1 MFKHPSTN
9 LKTCLS
15 KTSWTNPKTQPWGPS
30 LKIDGSFYRK
40 NGHCDL
46 FPLTNRNIA
55 VIELHITGGCRVGVF
70 QQSILSSVHTVGHKG
85 HRRLS
90 NHLID

>member
-1 MFKHPSTN
+1 MFIKNILDRSKYAAMRAHH
-9 LKTCLS
+9 LKLMGVS
-15 KTSWTNPKTQPWGPS
+15 
-30 LKIDGSFYRK
+30 IDK
-40 NGHCDL
+40 NGHYDL
-46 FPLTNRNIA
+46 LPLTNTNIA

-70 QQSILSSVHTVGHKG
+70 QQSILSSRHTVGHKG

>member
-1 MFKHPSTN
+1 MFIKNILDQSKYAVMRAHH
-9 LKTCLS
+9 LKLMGVS
-15 KTSWTNPKTQPWGPS
+15 
-30 LKIDGSFYRK
+30 IEK
-40 NGHCDL
+40 NGHYDL
-46 FPLTNRNIA
+46 FPLTNTNIA

-70 QQSILSSVHTVGHKG
+70 QQSILSSRHTVGHKG